1 MAITFDLPPELHQA
15 VKEIAA
21 ANRRSLTQTLVVAV
35 EEYVARNDRRSRVDE
50 ISRRIVVE
58 DDELLRRLAR

>member
-1 MAITFDLPPELHQA
+1 MAITFDLPPDLHQA

-50 ISRRIVVE
+50 ISRRVVAE
-58 DDELLRRLAR
+58 DEELLRRLAQ